1 MKINTTNYEAF
12 LLDHIEGRLT
22 SHQSFLLKA
31 FIHQHPELG
40 AWEELSATLP
50 HLVPE
55 AVGFDLKNRLFQTT
69 LHEDE
74 PTFSETESLFI
85 HFHEG
90 ISTAEEQ
97 KKLSDLRQNNPSAEK
112 DFQLFGKS
120 YLQPDLTIVFPEKK
134 KLYKKAPLIAFQPI
148 RYVAVAASVTLLIG
162 WGWWWINQEKTMVEK
177 PSTYVAAT
185 TVTTEN
191 EPLALPQQKNV
202 KVEMEQTPRTNAS
215 LEKTTFSVSDKPVQG
230 DKTKVLPALQS
241 RSHANTLSLAQTTHQ
256 ELRERGNGLAE
267 RLALSN
273 IIEDM
278 AQVTEVESRGAAER
292 VLKRVVNDAV
302 KNVNPI
308 LKETNAENAANTP
321 NTSLWELAQKG
332 IQTFNFL
339 TDNDVQL
346 VRVDNADNT
355 SEVMLKS
362 NIINYSRSS
371 AAEVGKVKM

>member
-22 SHQSFLLKA
+22 SHQSILLKA

-55 AVGFDLKNRLFQTT
+55 AVGFDLKNRLLQTT
-69 LHEDE
+69 IHEDE
-74 PTFSETESLFI
+74 PSFSETESLFI

-97 KKLSDLRQNNPSAEK
+97 KKLSDLLDNNTSIEK
-112 DFQLFGKS
+112 DFQLFGKA
-120 YLQPDLTIVFPEKK
+120 YLQPDLNIVFPEKK
-134 KLYKKAPLIAFQPI
+134 LLFKKAPLIAFQPL
-148 RYVAVAASVTLLIG
+148 RYLAVAASVTLLIG

-177 PSTYVAAT
+177 PPTYVAAT
-185 TVTTEN
+185 TVAIEN
-191 EPLALPQQKNV
+191 EPLALAQQENV
-202 KVEMEQTPRTNAS
+202 KVKDHQIFTTPPS
-215 LEKTTFSVSDKPVQG
+215 LENTTFSVSDKPVQR
-230 DKTKVLPALQS
+230 DKTKVLPALQT
-241 RSHANTLSLAQTTHQ
+241 RSHANTLSLAQAPNQ

-267 RLALSN
+267 RLALFN

-278 AQVTEVESRGAAER
+278 AQASVVESRGAAER
-292 VLKRVVNDAV
+292 VLNRMVNDAL
-302 KNVNPI
+302 KNVNPV
-308 LKETNAENAANTP
+308 LKETIAENAANTP